1 MSKSLFSAVKNKLVD
16 LTGIWFYK
24 VNKLPVGTHLYYF
37 LKHRIRFP
45 FQVIFDVGSNV
56 GDTVLMYHKHFPQAR
71 IYCFEPFAK
80 AFGKL
85 GKNTGGYPNIILNQ
99 LALGDSIESLDI
111 PLKSDEHTN
120 VNTLKTETI
129 GHGGSMGSERI
140 SVETLDH
147 YLEQHPEIGQIDLLK
162 IDTEGYDLKV
172 LTGAHKTLSQAKA
185 KMIFTEVGFSKE
197 NNLHVKLCEMIPF
210 LEKYEY
216 TFLGIFSMDVNN
228 LHRRPQFGNALFIHR
243 SLVNAV
249 VNA

>member
-1 MSKSLFSAVKNKLVD
+1 MSKAFVGMPKFSVGAKEALRDSQLRTNLGHATSTIRSKRAKVIAELPDWEDLRLAGTAVKD
-16 LTGIWFYK
+16 E
-24 VNKLPVGTHLYYF
+24 VGAH
-37 LKHRIRFP
+37 
-45 FQVIFDVGSNV
+45 
-56 GDTVLMYHKHFPQAR
+56 
-71 IYCFEPFAK
+71 
-80 AFGKL
+80 
-85 GKNTGGYPNIILNQ
+85 
-99 LALGDSIESLDI
+99 
-111 PLKSDEHTN
+111 
-120 VNTLKTETI
+120 
-129 GHGGSMGSERI
+129 
-140 SVETLDH
+140 LDH

-172 LTGAHKTLSQAKA
+172 LTGAHKTLSQAKV